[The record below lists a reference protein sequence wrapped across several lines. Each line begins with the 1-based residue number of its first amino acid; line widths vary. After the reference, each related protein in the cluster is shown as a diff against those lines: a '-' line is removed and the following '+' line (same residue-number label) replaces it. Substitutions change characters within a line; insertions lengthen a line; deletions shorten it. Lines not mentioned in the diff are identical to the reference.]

1 MLVVDLFE
9 QIFNIALDALL
20 VHRRQDRLDRFC
32 LREPIEL
39 MAPVHACQLKD
50 QCEPERRV
58 VLDDCLDVICLSYT
72 KHEVFKL

>member
-9 QIFNIALDALL
+9 QILDVALDTLL
-20 VHRRQDRLDRFC
+20 IHRRQDRLDRLC

-39 MAPVHACQLKD
+39 MAPVHTCQLKD

-58 VLDDCLDVICLSYT
+58 VLHDGLDVICLSYT
-72 KHEVFKL
+72 KREAL